1 MFKEEFNKLC
11 YCLTLETLSDH
22 PDYKTWTPYQ
32 GRLECF
38 SAVRTLFDR
47 VFSGEWLAQRT
58 AAARVEPNHL
68 ITLLQQSALYQ
79 ASLYMAANS
88 KTSLP
93 NPIHFDVL
101 SPVFRAVDASGAT
114 VVAAGRRQ
122 LGEPKLIPGNVMRH
136 MQRNFGVGGLTGK
149 PLPVPG
155 VVIEGEEKLGP
166 QKSPRS
172 NAYGVSSR
180 NVSRNTAGQPLR
192 SSWGWGNG
200 SSRLTSKEISKVKKM
215 VHDYEKPRD
224 PVPLEAPYRHKK
236 ATKWEIPND
245 EGGSKAADQ
254 DEIVKAIQ
262 EEADNSEDAEEGEKG
277 SLEQTQGQ
285 VSLDTGLSGGKRH
298 ENLKVK
304 EVITQSA
311 DFSQKQQEQDEM
323 DKEGKDEIVVQEQR
337 PPEPRKREGALDVTR
352 VRNLQCMAQ
361 CTETQP
367 IRTVNFSPTVSV
379 LR

>member
-1 MFKEEFNKLC
+1 MRCLEHESGLTVDNYGNDMDFLRNLILDGQWDDAENFVQPLKKNMESNDFDFDRVMFEIRKQRFLELVDGRDQDGAVDALTVGLKSLEGRCSKEEFNKLC

-22 PDYKTWTPYQ
+22 PDYKSWTPYQ

-101 SPVFRAVDASGAT
+101 SPVFRAVDASGAA
-114 VVAAGRRQ
+114 VVPAGRRQ
-122 LGEPKLIPGNVMRH
+122 VGEPKLIPGNVMRH

-172 NAYGVSSR
+172 NAHGVSIR
-180 NVSRNTAGQPLR
+180 NVSSNTAGQPLR

-224 PVPLEAPYRHKK
+224 PAPLEAPYRHKSY
-236 ATKWEIPND
+236 EVGN
-245 EGGSKAADQ
+245 SK
-254 DEIVKAIQ
+254 
-262 EEADNSEDAEEGEKG
+262 
-277 SLEQTQGQ
+277 
-285 VSLDTGLSGGKRH
+285 
-298 ENLKVK
+298 
-304 EVITQSA
+304 
-311 DFSQKQQEQDEM
+311 
-323 DKEGKDEIVVQEQR
+323 
-337 PPEPRKREGALDVTR
+337 
-352 VRNLQCMAQ
+352 
-361 CTETQP
+361 
-367 IRTVNFSPTVSV
+367 
-379 LR
+379 